1 MNTTT
6 INWNNIKVTQGDKDN
21 PDFALEFEMDRNEE
35 DMERKWYDD
44 EPDDID
50 INEETT
56 NGILLDDDNDDVSDW
71 IDNIMGDVLDDFDV
85 IIEDD

>member
-21 PDFALEFEMDRNEE
+21 PDFALEFEMGKE
-35 DMERKWYDD
+35 DVPVWYDD

-56 NGILLDDDNDDVSDW
+56 NGILLDDDDDDVSDW
-71 IDNIMGDVLDDFDV
+71 IDNIMEDVQDDFD
-85 IIEDD
+85 IIIGDD